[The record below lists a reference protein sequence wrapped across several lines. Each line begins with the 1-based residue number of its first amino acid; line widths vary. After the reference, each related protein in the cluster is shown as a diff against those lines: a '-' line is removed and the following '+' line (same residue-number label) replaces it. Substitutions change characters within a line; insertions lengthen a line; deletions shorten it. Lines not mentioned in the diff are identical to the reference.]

1 MVHFSNAL
9 SSFLINPR
17 RSSYFCV
24 VGTVKIGFSSSEEAD
39 KGSVKLLLLLLFNT
53 LLLLLSLMLFFL
65 SSTHP
70 FNGLESSV
78 TDKPNVPATIPP
90 IKKGKFSDMTSKM
103 SSFSLL
109 LLLLFEDAIR
119 PKVVLVNTGR
129 CDVCLFLSRTFA
141 PLPEEDDEK
150 EEEEEEEEDVVANVV
165 VIVRAVSIVFSV
177 ANFVDV
183 HLSEIPPGAETIGET
198 RGRYFCTRTYV
209 RRPFN
214 QRSEQEKEYFSREQ
228 KKGINFFESSE
239 FCLRKTARARFYV

>member
-24 VGTVKIGFSSSEEAD
+24 VGTVKTGFSSSEEAD

-109 LLLLFEDAIR
+109 LLLLLFEDAIR

-150 EEEEEEEEDVVANVV
+150 EEEEEEEDVVANVV

-183 HLSEIPPGAETIGET
+183 HLSEIPPGA
-198 RGRYFCTRTYV
+198 GRYFCTYSYTYAV
-209 RRPFN
+209 PSTKGQNKKRNIF
-214 QRSEQEKEYFSREQ
+214 RES
-228 KKGINFFESSE
+228 KKKAYTFFKSSE

>member
-24 VGTVKIGFSSSEEAD
+24 VGTVKTGFSSSEEAD

-109 LLLLFEDAIR
+109 LLLLLFEDAIR

-150 EEEEEEEEDVVANVV
+150 EEEEEEEDVVANVV

-183 HLSEIPPGAETIGET
+183 HLSEIPPGA
-198 RGRYFCTRTYV
+198 GRYFCTYV

-214 QRSEQEKEYFSREQ
+214 QGQNKKRNIFRES
-228 KKGINFFESSE
+228 KKKAYTFFKSSE

>member
-24 VGTVKIGFSSSEEAD
+24 VGTVKTGFSSSEEAD

-109 LLLLFEDAIR
+109 LLLLLFEDAIR

-150 EEEEEEEEDVVANVV
+150 EEEEEEEDVVANVV

-198 RGRYFCTRTYV
+198 RGRYFCTYSVRTPSLQPKV
-209 RRPFN
+209 RTR
-214 QRSEQEKEYFSREQ
+214 
-228 KKGINFFESSE
+228 KGIFFE
-239 FCLRKTARARFYV
+239 RAKKKA

>member
-24 VGTVKIGFSSSEEAD
+24 VGTVKTGFSSSEEAD

-53 LLLLLSLMLFFL
+53 LLLLLLLMLFFL

-78 TDKPNVPATIPP
+78 MDKPKVPATIPP

-109 LLLLFEDAIR
+109 FEDAIR
-119 PKVVLVNTGR
+119 PKVVLVLVNTER
-129 CDVCLFLSRTFA
+129 CGVCLFLSRTFA
-141 PLPEEDDEK
+141 PLAEDDDDEK
-150 EEEEEEEEDVVANVV
+150 EEEDDVIANVV
-165 VIVRAVSIVFSV
+165 VVVVVLIVRAVSIVF
-177 ANFVDV
+177 
-183 HLSEIPPGAETIGET
+183 LSRILWT
-198 RGRYFCTRTYV
+198 CT
-209 RRPFN
+209 
-214 QRSEQEKEYFSREQ
+214 S
-228 KKGINFFESSE
+228 
-239 FCLRKTARARFYV
+239 L